1 MLQGESCSLPEKCLN
16 PKGYIFHLKKKK
28 KKSGKKT
35 DNLLALNCKLTAN
48 SSFPLKDLVETLKKK
63 KVFIFIMLPN

>member
-63 KVFIFIMLPN
+63 VFIFIMLPN

>member
-1 MLQGESCSLPEKCLN
+1 MSESQRVHIS
-16 PKGYIFHLKKKK
+16 LKKKK

-63 KVFIFIMLPN
+63 VFIFIMLPN